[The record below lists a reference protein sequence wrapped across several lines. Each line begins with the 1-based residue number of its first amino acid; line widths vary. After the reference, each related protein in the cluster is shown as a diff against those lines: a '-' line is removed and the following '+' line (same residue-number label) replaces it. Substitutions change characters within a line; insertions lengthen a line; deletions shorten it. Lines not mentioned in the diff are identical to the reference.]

1 MPSILLVCT
10 ANQCR
15 SPLAEAQLRRYLT
28 TQHPDLTWQIESAGT
43 WASSGRSAHPD
54 MRVAANEVG
63 LDLTGH
69 RARNVETLQLSDY
82 DLILTMEQSHK
93 EAIRVEFS
101 AIRERV
107 YQLSEMVGITYDVP
121 DPIGGSAADFRTTVR
136 ELDRLL
142 QFALP
147 RIVKLASQ
155 QAEQRQPT
163 ITGGLGRTEHSLD
176 KVTQ

>member
-28 TQHPDLTWQIESAGT
+28 TQYPEQAWRIESAGT
-43 WASSGRSAHPD
+43 WASAGRGAHPD
-54 MRVAANEVG
+54 MRAAATEVG
-63 LDLTGH
+63 LDLAAH
-69 RARNVETLQLSDY
+69 RARNVESLALADY

-93 EAIRVEFS
+93 EAIRIEFP
-101 AIRERV
+101 AIRDRV
-107 YQLSEMVGITYDVP
+107 YQLSEMVGVTYDIP
-121 DPIGGSAADFRTTVR
+121 DPIGGAAAEYRATIR

-147 RIVKLASQ
+147 RIIKLAG
-155 QAEQRQPT
+155 QASTANPST
-163 ITGGLGRTEHSLD
+163 VASADGGSARSVS
-176 KVTQ
+176 KVF